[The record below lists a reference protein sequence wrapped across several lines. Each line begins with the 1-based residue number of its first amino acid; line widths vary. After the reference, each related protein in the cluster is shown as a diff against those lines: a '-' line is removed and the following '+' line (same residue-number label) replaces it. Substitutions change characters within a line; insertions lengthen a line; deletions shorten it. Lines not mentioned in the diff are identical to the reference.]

1 MNEQHGTAAR
11 VRDLTA
17 DEFRQRLT
25 SGLGMSVGPFAAH
38 IRAEPESLVH
48 PLHGLYADYPLL
60 PNSSVFSF
68 HARLDRARSFPR
80 LYRPMLR
87 FSVDGQEPH
96 ELMPAEHALPVLEW
110 GINLVIA
117 MRSHAFLMLHAAVVE
132 LDGGGMLLPAAP
144 GFGKSTLCAGLSLR
158 GWRLLSDEFGLLRPR
173 TTDLI
178 PVPRPVALKD
188 ESIDVIRNFEAEAA
202 LGPSTPNT
210 RKGTVAHLRPP
221 GDSVSLAGRPADA
234 RWIVFPRWEP
244 GEPSR
249 LTPIS
254 GAEAF
259 MLLAT
264 NAFNYELLGEAGFD
278 TVADVVGASRCFRFV
293 YSDLDDAVEQ
303 LTALARG
310 DDG

>member
-1 MNEQHGTAAR
+1 MTERQGNPERA
-11 VRDLTA
+11 RDLTSA
-17 DEFRQRLT
+17 EFRQRLK
-25 SGLGMSVGPFAAH
+25 SGLGIGIGPFAAH

-48 PLHGLYADYPLL
+48 PLHGLYANYPLL
-60 PNSSVFSF
+60 PDDSVFSF
-68 HARLDRARSFPR
+68 HARLDLARAFPR
-80 LYRPMLR
+80 VHRRMLR

-96 ELMPAEHALPVLEW
+96 EPMPAEQALPVLEW

-144 GFGKSTLCAGLSLR
+144 GYGKSTLCAGLSLR

-188 ESIDVIRNFEAEAA
+188 ASIDVIRDFDADAV

-221 GDSVSLAGRPADA
+221 GDSVALAGEPAAA

-278 TVADVVGASRCFRFV
+278 TVADVVAASRCFRFV
-293 YSDLDDAVEQ
+293 YSDLEDAVEQ
-303 LTALARG
+303 LTALAREHNG
-310 DDG
+310 

>member
-1 MNEQHGTAAR
+1 MSQQQETTAR
-11 VRDLTA
+11 VRDLTTG
-17 DEFRQRLT
+17 EFRQRLQ
-25 SGLGMSVGPFAAH
+25 SGFGISVGPFAGH

-60 PNSSVFSF
+60 PDDSVYSF
-68 HARLDRARSFPR
+68 HARLDLVRTFPR
-80 LYRPMLR
+80 VHRQMLR
-87 FSVDGQEPH
+87 FTVDGQEPH
-96 ELMPAEHALPVLEW
+96 ELLPAEQALPVLEW

-132 LDGGGMLLPAAP
+132 FDGGAMLLPAAP
-144 GFGKSTLCAGLSLR
+144 GFGKSTLCAGMSLR

-188 ESIDVIRNFEAEAA
+188 QSIDVIREFDEAA
-202 LGPSTPNT
+202 VVGPETPNT

-221 GDSVSLAGRPADA
+221 GNSVALAGQPAAA

-278 TVADVVGASRCFRFV
+278 TVADVVSASRCYRFV

-303 LTALARG
+303 LTALAM
-310 DDG
+310 DDNG